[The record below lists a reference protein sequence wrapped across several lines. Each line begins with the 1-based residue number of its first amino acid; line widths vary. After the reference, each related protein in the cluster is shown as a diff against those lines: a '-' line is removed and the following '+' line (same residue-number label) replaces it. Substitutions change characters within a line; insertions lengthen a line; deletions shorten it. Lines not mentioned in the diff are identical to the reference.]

1 MPACLIVVAS
11 ITQNLSSI
19 LADHFLS
26 LRTYTHELGGL
37 LRAQHYGLW
46 NQTTPMG
53 PGAARPMGIGGSL
66 GDFSTGSPFD
76 A

>member
-1 MPACLIVVAS
+1 M
-11 ITQNLSSI
+11 Q
-19 LADHFLS
+19 D
-26 LRTYTHELGGL
+26 
-37 LRAQHYGLW
+37 YGLW